1 MKLWRLELMD
11 GTSID
16 MPDAAAQMAK
26 TAMGRGDKFISLP
39 DRVIA
44 LHQIKTLDKTSTE
57 DTSGKKL
64 LGQGLNAFKG
74 DVTVLTDKNGYHSVS
89 AVKVKKEVS
98 QREYSSYYSKHPAY
112 EPVKGEQNS
121 VSFWI
126 AKDLGIP
133 EGCALA

>member
-44 LHQIKTLDKTSTE
+44 VHQIKTLDKTSRE
-57 DTSGKKL
+57 DVDSKRALQSGLKAL
-64 LGQGLNAFKG
+64 RG
-74 DVTVLTDKNGYHSVS
+74 DVTVHTDEKGYHSVS

-133 EGCALA
+133 EGCVLA